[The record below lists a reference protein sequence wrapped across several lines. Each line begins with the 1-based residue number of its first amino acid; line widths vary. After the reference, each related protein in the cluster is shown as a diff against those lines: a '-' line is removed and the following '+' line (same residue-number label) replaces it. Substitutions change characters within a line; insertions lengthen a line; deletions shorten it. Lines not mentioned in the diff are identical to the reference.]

1 MKKRIVFLLLIFLSF
16 WGGFLLQK
24 PLFMLY
30 NGAIG
35 KGTAL
40 ADYFRVLYHGASLDA
55 ATAGYLTAIPWLV
68 ILISFWL
75 KRVPLRKILGGYYLL
90 IALIVSCIGIADMS
104 LYPFWGFK
112 LDASIFQYLDSP
124 KNAMAS
130 VSAGFIALRIV
141 FILILAALLS
151 LWWFTVTPQK
161 LEAARQRLA
170 GTGLTLLLG
179 GVLFIIIRGGVTEST
194 SNIGQAYFCNDEFL
208 NHSAVN
214 PAFSLLASAG
224 KTQKYEE
231 MFDFFPEEERK
242 SLFEGL
248 YPTQG
253 ENTVELLNTRRPN
266 ILVIL
271 MEGFGG
277 VFVEPLGGSAGC
289 QSEPEPSGER
299 RYLLYELL
307 CQQLPYR
314 PRYALHIQRLPELP
328 HPLCHEDSG
337 QEPYPT
343 RPGRETGERGLSDRF
358 PVRG

>member
-1 MKKRIVFLLLIFLSF
+1 
-16 WGGFLLQK
+16 
-24 PLFMLY
+24 MLY

-151 LWWFTVTPQK
+151 LWWFAVTPK
-161 LEAARQRLA
+161 NWKRH
-170 GTGLTLLLG
+170 
-179 GVLFIIIRGGVTEST
+179 VSVW
-194 SNIGQAYFCNDEFL
+194 QA
-208 NHSAVN
+208 
-214 PAFSLLASAG
+214 PA
-224 KTQKYEE
+224 
-231 MFDFFPEEERK
+231 
-242 SLFEGL
+242 
-248 YPTQG
+248 
-253 ENTVELLNTRRPN
+253 
-266 ILVIL
+266 
-271 MEGFGG
+271 
-277 VFVEPLGGSAGC
+277 
-289 QSEPEPSGER
+289 
-299 RYLLYELL
+299 
-307 CQQLPYR
+307 LPYCWEVYCSSSSGAESPNR
-314 PRYALHIQRLPELP
+314 PPI
-328 HPLCHEDSG
+328 
-337 QEPYPT
+337 
-343 RPGRETGERGLSDRF
+343 SDRPISATTNF
-358 PVRG
+358 

>member
-151 LWWFTVTPQK
+151 LGRRHRIDFQH
-161 LEAARQRLA
+161 R
-170 GTGLTLLLG
+170 TGLLL
-179 GVLFIIIRGGVTEST
+179 
-194 SNIGQAYFCNDEFL
+194 
-208 NHSAVN
+208 
-214 PAFSLLASAG
+214 
-224 KTQKYEE
+224 
-231 MFDFFPEEERK
+231 
-242 SLFEGL
+242 
-248 YPTQG
+248 
-253 ENTVELLNTRRPN
+253 
-266 ILVIL
+266 
-271 MEGFGG
+271 
-277 VFVEPLGGSAGC
+277 
-289 QSEPEPSGER
+289 
-299 RYLLYELL
+299 
-307 CQQLPYR
+307 
-314 PRYALHIQRLPELP
+314 QR
-328 HPLCHEDSG
+328 
-337 QEPYPT
+337 
-343 RPGRETGERGLSDRF
+343 
-358 PVRG
+358 